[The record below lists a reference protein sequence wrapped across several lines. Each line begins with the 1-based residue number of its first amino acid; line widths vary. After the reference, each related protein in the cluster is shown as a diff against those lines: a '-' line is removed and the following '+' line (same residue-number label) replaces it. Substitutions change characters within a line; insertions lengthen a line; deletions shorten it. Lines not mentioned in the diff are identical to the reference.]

1 MRAIKVYQLPSQA
14 PSLEQFLFTLEPK
27 LQRKLQR
34 QFQLLASTD
43 PCNLKEPH
51 YKHFVLEKYSQF
63 YELREKNKVLVRIIF
78 VICGED
84 YLLLTPFIKRQPR
97 DTMRAL
103 EASLGILAEIRA
115 DPSLAVNMNL
125 LKEEIR

>member
-1 MRAIKVYQLPSQA
+1 MRAIKVFQPPGQA
-14 PSLEQFLFTLEPK
+14 APLEEFLSTLDYK
-27 LQRKLQR
+27 LQKKLRR
-34 QFQLLASTD
+34 QFILLAHTELCD
-43 PCNLKEPH
+43 LKEPH

-63 YELREKNKVLVRIIF
+63 YELREKSKILVRIIF

-84 YLLLTPFIKRQPR
+84 ILLLVPFVKRQPR

-115 DPSLAVNMNL
+115 NPSLAVNMNL
-125 LKEEIR
+125 FKEESR

>member
-1 MRAIKVYQLPSQA
+1 M
-14 PSLEQFLFTLEPK
+14 
-27 LQRKLQR
+27 
-34 QFQLLASTD
+34 
-43 PCNLKEPH
+43 KEPH
-51 YKHFVLEKYSQF
+51 YKHSILEKYSQF
-63 YELREKNKVLVRIIF
+63 YELREKSKILVSIIF

-84 YLLLTPFIKRQPR
+84 ILLLVPIVKRQPK

-125 LKEEIR
+125 I